1 MIRRDYILR
10 MIEEF
15 VRALAR
21 INAAKQRQKWD
32 EASGD
37 LDTEFKRL
45 AGINAQ
51 EAAQMSE
58 TELLARVVRGE
69 PTHLVRDKILMLT
82 TLLKESGDVALAQ
95 DQSEKA
101 HACHLKSLHLLLDTL
116 GRGEIFECPEFV
128 PKVEML
134 VTALQVTTLARG
146 THAMLM
152 RHYERTGEF
161 ARAEDALFALLE
173 AEPDNEGIVEFG
185 RLFYQ
190 RLLSQSEAALI
201 AGALPRGEVEE
212 GLKGLSSRPARR
224 PPGGQA

>member
-45 AGINAQ
+45 AGINAL

-58 TELLARVVRGE
+58 SELLARVVRGE

-173 AEPDNEGIVEFG
+173 AEPDNNVIIEFG
-185 RLFYQ
+185 VIFYQ
-190 RLLSQSEAALI
+190 RLLGQSDATLS
-201 AGALPRGEVEE
+201 AGALPRTEVEE
-212 GLKGLSSRPARR
+212 GLRGLQGRQKHET
-224 PPGGQA
+224 GG